1 MTKSVEGRPKKTGRP
16 RKEVDF
22 ATIDKLCSLHCT
34 ADEIV
39 AYMNLQDS
47 NISHDTIARRIKEEY
62 KMTFAE
68 YIDQKHKATAKP
80 SLRRMQWKAAEAGNT
95 SMLIWLGKQYLGQKD
110 KQEME
115 HSGELAVKVRWK

>member
-1 MTKSVEGRPKKTGRP
+1 MPKKTGRP

-34 ADEIV
+34 SDEIV
-39 AYMNLQDS
+39 AYMNMQD
-47 NISHDTIARRIKEEY
+47 NEVSHDTIARRIKEEY
-62 KMTFAE
+62 GMTFAE

-95 SMLIWLGKQYLGQKD
+95 SMLIWLGKQYLSQKD

-115 HSGELAVKVRWK
+115 HSGDVGVTVKWG